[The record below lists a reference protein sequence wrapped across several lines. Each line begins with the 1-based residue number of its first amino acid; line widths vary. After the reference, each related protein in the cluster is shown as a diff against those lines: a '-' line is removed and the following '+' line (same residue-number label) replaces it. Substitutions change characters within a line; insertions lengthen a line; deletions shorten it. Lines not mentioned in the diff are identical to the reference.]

1 MLGTHKLVYHAD
13 VCMAHMLVSPT
24 PSEAEEFAHTH
35 MRGTRSKDNVLIVVG
50 CCSVEYVGRARSTL
64 GWGERVVIVKSDGSV
79 LVHQRAGGEPVNWQP
94 PDTRVRYQIETDNG
108 GTPLFVI
115 YSYRFKPP
123 ENMYVRFKIIG
134 MISVHRLRDDQV
146 LRITGAEA
154 DIADRI
160 MRDPSVIEEGLRI
173 TAREKQTRSGAIDL
187 YGIDRD
193 HTPVIIEIKR
203 SQPTPSAVLQLKAY
217 VLDHQHRHTENV
229 RVRGILC
236 APTIPAMIR
245 TLLTENELEWRVF
258 KYEFEQV
265 DDAQSTLEE
274 FT

>member
-1 MLGTHKLVYHAD
+1 MSETHKLVYHANI
-13 VCMAHMLVSPT
+13 CMTHMLVSPT

-50 CCSVEYVGRARSTL
+50 WCSVEYVGRARSTL
-64 GWGERVVIVKSDGSV
+64 GWGERIVVVKSDGSV
-79 LVHQRAGGEPVNWQP
+79 LVHQRVGREPVNWQP
-94 PDTRVRYQIETDNG
+94 PDTRVRYQTEADNG
-108 GTPLFVI
+108 GTPVFVI
-115 YSYRFKPP
+115 YSYRFKPS
-123 ENMYVRFKIIG
+123 EKMYVRFKTIG

-146 LRITGAEA
+146 LRITGAES
-154 DIADRI
+154 DIVDRI
-160 MRDPSVIEEGLRI
+160 MRDPGVIEEGLRI
-173 TAREKQTRSGAIDL
+173 TDREKQTRSGAIDL
-187 YGIDRD
+187 FGIDRD

-217 VLDHQHRHTENV
+217 VLDHQHRHTDPA

-245 TLLTENELEWRVF
+245 TLLTENGLEWKVF
-258 KYEFEQV
+258 KYEFEQA